1 MSVEKEEVDSM
12 TPDNP
17 LDRETFDFL
26 ARAAGLNPDD
36 PHMEEL
42 FPYVRTA
49 LAGNARLSG
58 IEVTNYEPDT
68 AFDPAQFYQE

>member
-1 MSVEKEEVDSM
+1 MPSE
-12 TPDNP
+12 NP
-17 LDRETFDFL
+17 LDRESFNFL

-42 FPYVRTA
+42 FPYVR
-49 LAGNARLSG
+49 NALSG
-58 IEVTNYEPDT
+58 NGRLKEIDTTNFEPDT